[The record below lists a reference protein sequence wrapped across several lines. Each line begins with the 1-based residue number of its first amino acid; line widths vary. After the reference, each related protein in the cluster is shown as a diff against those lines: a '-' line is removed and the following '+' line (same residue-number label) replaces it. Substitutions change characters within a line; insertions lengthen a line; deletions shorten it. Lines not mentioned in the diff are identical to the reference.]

1 MSYARLP
8 LPDRA
13 VPVSVA
19 AVPAGAEPRAPRARP
34 AFERALGVPP
44 AVVALAVAAAA
55 AALIWSAATHSML
68 IYGDAR
74 AHLSVARRVTDG
86 LQPGPTQL
94 GSVWLPM
101 PHILMVPFTAVRVL
115 WHSGAA
121 GAIVGGLGY
130 LYATTR
136 VYKLVE
142 EITEDRA
149 AAWVGFVLFAANLN
163 LLYLQTTALTEP
175 VLLAF
180 LVGATLHL
188 ARWMRTLSVRELLW
202 AAILTMLSTLTRY
215 EGWAFLVAGAALVL
229 VWGSRV
235 DRRRHSSEAN
245 VVLYAVVGGYGIAL
259 WFLYNLTIFHDA
271 LYFMR
276 SPYSASVQ
284 QGGQVQFGLLGT
296 KGSVVESVLTYG
308 WDMVDIIGLA
318 ALIGAAVST
327 VLILVLRHRRR
338 LLTLLVLGLLL
349 APALFEVVSL
359 YVGQTTIRVPQRPP
373 YEMYNVRYGLM
384 ALPFCAVAIAVVVSR
399 RRWLGVLLAGG
410 AAAGLVVASF
420 GTPLTLAD
428 GRTGISSAA
437 AGHPELV
444 AEYLRSHYRG
454 GRVLADDS
462 ASSNVIF
469 AADLNL
475 REFVTPGAHPFWEHT
490 IRTPSRYARWAI
502 AVDGDAISTD
512 IAEHPDRFADFVVV
526 VADRGVQLY
535 GRIGA

>member
-1 MSYARLP
+1 MLG
-8 LPDRA
+8 A
-13 VPVSVA
+13 V
-19 AVPAGAEPRAPRARP
+19 
-34 AFERALGVPP
+34 ERIVGVPP
-44 AVVALAVAAAA
+44 AVAALGVVAAVAAI
-55 AALIWSAATHSML
+55 IWSAATHSML

-74 AHLSVARRVTDG
+74 AHLNVARRVTDG
-86 LQPGPTQL
+86 LQAGPTQL

-115 WHSGAA
+115 WHTGAA
-121 GAIVGGLGY
+121 GAIVGAAGY

-136 VYKLVE
+136 LFQLVE
-142 EITEDRA
+142 EVTDDRA
-149 AAWVGFVLFAANLN
+149 AAWIGFVLFAANLN
-163 LLYLQTTALTEP
+163 FLYVQTTALTEP

-180 LVGATLHL
+180 LVGAALHL

-202 AAILTMLSTLTRY
+202 AATLTMLATLTRY
-215 EGWAFLVAGAALVL
+215 EGWAFLLAGAALVL
-229 VWGSRV
+229 VWGKQV
-235 DRRRHSSEAN
+235 DRRRNSNEAN

-271 LYFMR
+271 LYFLR

-296 KGSVVESVLTYG
+296 KGSIVESVLTYG
-308 WDMVDIIGLA
+308 WDMFGIIGPA
-318 ALIGAAVST
+318 ALTSAGVACA
-327 VLILVLRHRRR
+327 LILVLRHRHR

-349 APALFEVVSL
+349 APALFEVLSL

-399 RRWLGVLLAGG
+399 LRWLGVLLAGG
-410 AAAGLVVASF
+410 AAAGLVVAAF
-420 GTPLTLAD
+420 ATPLTLAD

-444 AEYLRSHYRG
+444 AEYLRTRYDG

-462 ASSNVIF
+462 AASNVIF

-475 REFVTPGAHPFWEHT
+475 RAFVTPGSHPFWERA
-490 IRTPSRYARWAI
+490 IRTPSQHVRWVIAI
-502 AVDGDAISTD
+502 PGDAIATD
-512 IAEHPDRFADFVVV
+512 LTQHPDRFVDFAVVV
-526 VADRGVQLY
+526 VDRSIRLY
-535 GRIGA
+535 QRIDP